1 MAKNEKENEEK
12 KLLQL
17 KEKEEKAQAKAE
29 AKAEAKALAKAEKEK
44 QKEDKRVEK
53 INKSQEKAM
62 YESLLHIDK
71 IVESEHEA
79 ITVIHNSLKERLR
92 FSKGVLYFKKKNL
105 WITDVASIR
114 ASINVFVSEFG
125 LLKKVV
131 NDNGI
136 KHTSFTEKRCVSVSI
151 TSGVLDKA
159 IEESNDKWAS
169 SIFSSSLGKIL
180 FENGY
185 YDFRKHKFFENDSSN
200 FDHSIVFVEII
211 PFDFDV
217 KPDDAY
223 IKDVKK
229 RIFKIPFGEVVGDWY
244 ALMLARGLAGD
255 CQKRFLVGIGKSNT
269 GKSIMTSVC
278 RSAMGGYFG
287 AFSAAC
293 LKYKSITPTDEAQ
306 SLRWLMLLQTKRVII
321 SSELQMGSL
330 IDGNAI
336 NLVSNG
342 GLDPIV
348 ARGHGGNE
356 TSFKIGFLPILFAND
371 LNDITPF
378 DSGQRTRVK
387 CINYVK
393 VAVENPTNDLFE
405 MKLDPN
411 LKHEIETPKFQNAF
425 LWLLMNSYKK
435 FDKENERKET
445 EPQEVQAAIIEVLGD
460 SCENVIEKFLK
471 DFHITG
477 STKDTSSSREDKRS
491 FVEANTIVE
500 WLKPQYISITKF
512 ARDFKQYLQI
522 NNINDVENK
531 YMKVGGRTVKVWAGI
546 QEGEPEPACL
556 LLPAS
561 RKI

>member
-1 MAKNEKENEEK
+1 MAESDEKEK
-12 KLLQL
+12 KRLLKL
-17 KEKEEKAQAKAE
+17 KEKEDKVQAKALVRAKEKMEKEEAKAQAK
-29 AKAEAKALAKAEKEK
+29 KQKLKE
-44 QKEDKRVEK
+44 KEDKRIEN
-53 INKSQEKAM
+53 INKTQQKALI
-62 YESLLHIDK
+62 ESFEFADK

-79 ITVIHNSLKERLR
+79 ISVIHKALSSRLR
-92 FSKGVLYFKKKNL
+92 YSKGVLYFKKNNL
-105 WITDVASIR
+105 WITDAVSIR
-114 ASINVFVSEFG
+114 ASINVYVSEFG

-159 IEESNDKWAS
+159 IEESDDKWAS

-200 FDHSIVFVEII
+200 FDHSIIFVEII
-211 PFDFDV
+211 PFDFDL
-217 KPDDAY
+217 KADKDY
-223 IKDVKK
+223 IEDVTK
-229 RIFKIPFGEVVGDWY
+229 RIFYNPFGKVVGDWY

-287 AFSAAC
+287 AYSAAC
-293 LKYKSITPTDEAQ
+293 LKYKSINPTDEAQ

-387 CINYVK
+387 CINYLK
-393 VAVENPTNDLFE
+393 VAVENPTNDTFE

-411 LKHEIETPKFQNAF
+411 LKHEIETQEFKNAF
-425 LWLLMNSYKK
+425 LWLLFKSYKK
-435 FDKENERKET
+435 FDVEDKRNET
-445 EPQEVQAAIIEVLGD
+445 EPSEVQAAIKEVLGD

-471 DFHITG
+471 DFEITG
-477 STKDTSSSREDKRS
+477 AAEDKNNEREDKRF
-491 FVEANTIVE
+491 FVESTTILE
-500 WLKPQYISITKF
+500 WLKPTYISITKF
-512 ARDFKQYLQI
+512 ARDFKQYLQM
-522 NNINDVENK
+522 NNISDVEMK
-531 YMKVGGRTVKVWAGI
+531 YMKVKGRTVRVWAGVK
-546 QEGEPEPACL
+546 E
-556 LLPAS
+556 S
-561 RKI
+561 DS